1 MRGHVLD
8 CEAGDKIIFI
18 REISH
23 CPQQVRR
30 DGFGACFDAELH
42 SPFCAV
48 LVAYIEFWV
57 RASFGFLEESHSA
70 VRLITLAARTIEEIA
85 RCNIDWIAPKDSEVC
100 GGCLAFGWS
109 LATAA
114 DTASKINSAT
124 FARVRRIQNPRCRT
138 WMLTF
143 FVRVPEIGGQNTV
156 QSRRSA

>member
-30 DGFGACFDAELH
+30 DGFRTCFDAELH

-57 RASFGFLEESHSA
+57 RASFGFLEKRHGA
-70 VRLITLAARTIEEIA
+70 VRLITFATLAIEEIA
-85 RCNIDWIAPKDSEVC
+85 RCNIDWIAPERSEERRVGKEC
-100 GGCLAFGWS
+100 WS
-109 LATAA
+109 QRWPT
-114 DTASKINSAT
+114 D
-124 FARVRRIQNPRCRT
+124 
-138 WMLTF
+138 
-143 FVRVPEIGGQNTV
+143 G
-156 QSRRSA
+156 

>member
-1 MRGHVLD
+1 MKGHVLD

-57 RASFGFLEESHSA
+57 RPSFGFLEKRPGA
-70 VRLITLAARTIEEIA
+70 VRLTTLATLAIDEIA
-85 RCNIDWIAPKDSEVC
+85 RCNIVCIAPED
-100 GGCLAFGWS
+100 
-109 LATAA
+109 
-114 DTASKINSAT
+114 
-124 FARVRRIQNPRCRT
+124 
-138 WMLTF
+138 
-143 FVRVPEIGGQNTV
+143 
-156 QSRRSA
+156 RRSLRRRRGLWPVYGDGPRSRQHNEQ

>member
-30 DGFGACFDAELH
+30 DGFRACFDAELH
-42 SPFCAV
+42 PPPCAI
-48 LVAYIEFWV
+48 LVADIEFWV
-57 RASFGFLEESHSA
+57 GASFVFLEESHSA
-70 VRLITLAARTIEEIA
+70 VRLITFATLAIEEIA
-85 RCNIDWIAPKDSEVC
+85 RCNIDWIAPEDRRS
-100 GGCLAFGWS
+100 LWS
-109 LATAA
+109 LLGLWPVFG
-114 DTASKINSAT
+114 DG
-124 FARVRRIQNPRCRT
+124 RGYRQQNEQRNICSSPAHSEPS
-138 WMLTF
+138 LQDLDAHF